1 MSEAENRKTA
11 NHFKDRGPVFR
22 ASTRNLSCVI
32 LSMIMGLFIGWLDLQ
47 ITEVIVTILALLLC
61 GLLLGLI
68 QPRAAWRWAS
78 LIAIGLPMMEFI
90 AIQFSLQTAEPVQ
103 FDIRIALVAWVF
115 AMLGSYM
122 GVFIRTLI
130 RS

>member
-32 LSMIMGLFIGWLDLQ
+32 LSMIMGL
-47 ITEVIVTILALLLC
+47 
-61 GLLLGLI
+61 
-68 QPRAAWRWAS
+68 
-78 LIAIGLPMMEFI
+78 FI

-130 RS
+130 SS